1 MPDHLRVAI
10 DATPLIGRPT
20 GVGAFCAGVLEGLAG
35 RPDAEP
41 TAFAVSW
48 RRRHAID
55 GRVPSGVD
63 VVRRAMPARPLHAL
77 WGVSNVPPLEWFVGR
92 ADVVHGTNYVVPPT
106 RRAARVVTV
115 HDLTTVRFP
124 ELCNRATLAFPALV
138 RRAVA
143 GGAWVHTH
151 SASVAAEVTE
161 ALGVPAER
169 VRPVPSGV
177 PPLPAPDPGA
187 VARFLPPSTARYVLA
202 VGTAEPRKD
211 LPGLVRAFD
220 ALAASRPDLALVL
233 AGPPG
238 WGSDDLDRAVAGA
251 AASGR
256 IVSTGWVD
264 DATLSGL
271 LAGAAV
277 LAYPSVYE
285 GFGYPP
291 LQAMVVGTPVVA
303 TRDGSLEEVL
313 GDAALLVPVRD
324 VDALAGALATVLD
337 SPTAAADLTA
347 RGLARA
353 AGYTWQRCASG
364 LMDLYRAAVAG

>member
-1 MPDHLRVAI
+1 VADRLRVAI

-20 GVGAFCAGVLEGLAG
+20 GVGAFCAGVLEGLSG
-35 RPDAEP
+35 CPDAAP
-41 TAFAVSW
+41 AAFAVSW
-48 RRRHAID
+48 RRRHAIV
-55 GRVPSGVD
+55 GRVPAGVE
-63 VVRRAMPARPLHAL
+63 VVRRAMPARPLHAA
-77 WGVSNVPPLEWFVGR
+77 WGRADMPPIEWFVGH

-106 RRAARVVTV
+106 RTAARVVTV

-143 GGAWVHTH
+143 AGAWVHTH

-161 ALGVPAER
+161 LLGAPATR
-169 VRPVPSGV
+169 VRPVASGV
-177 PPLPAPDPGA
+177 PPLPPPDPGA
-187 VARFLPPSTARYVLA
+187 PARFLPPAAGRYVLA

-233 AGPPG
+233 AGQAG
-238 WGSDDLDRAVAGA
+238 WGADELDRAVAA
-251 AASGR
+251 AAARGR
-256 IVSTGWVD
+256 IARTGWVD
-264 DATLSGL
+264 DATLAGL
-271 LAGAAV
+271 LTGAAV

-291 LQAMVVGTPVVA
+291 LQAMAAGVPVVA

-324 VDALAGALATVLD
+324 ADALAGALAQVLD
-337 SPTAAADLTA
+337 SETTASDLVA
-347 RGLARA
+347 RGRAHA
-353 AGYTWQRCASG
+353 AGYTWERCAAG
-364 LMDLYRAAVAG
+364 LMDLYRQAAAG